1 MQPAFLLRTTLA
13 PDQQRIN
20 FTLID
25 NPVIDLLTSA
35 EAESACSKMF
45 LIYTRL
51 KRADWRFFERP
62 GVLNINGNGTQTA
75 WQILCELAG
84 VASAT
89 LNKAIKWMKEQQV
102 IGYWSGKNGAGIRIF
117 FNVAAASVKPR
128 EQKNLRLVSA
138 SPDEVP
144 TSAGEA
150 PFKESEA
157 FREIQNS
164 DLDGAPKAALVSPE
178 TSATTPAAREIEPT
192 PPAAPVRLTLVPP
205 VTTMPPAETLFD
217 QLTKLERLL
226 LHLKATVPDRDWL
239 EKAGL
244 PKIARVAVAEA
255 MRATKTRHS
264 SNAYVGASPPI
275 AAAESPA
282 TSPPEHSAFY
292 RNVLTQLTT
301 HVSAQALECW
311 FAPLNV
317 IERGAVKVIR
327 APDEVFREW
336 LESNYAE
343 VLAEVGLTDCQ
354 WEFMS
359 ERNER
364 CILSK

>member
-1 MQPAFLLRTTLA
+1 MQPVFLLRTTLA
-13 PDQQRIN
+13 PDQQRTN

-25 NPVIDLLTSA
+25 NPVIDLLTSS

-75 WQILCELAG
+75 WQILCDLAG

-89 LNKAIKWMKEQQV
+89 LNKALKWMKEQHV
-102 IGYWSGKNGAGIRIF
+102 IGYWSGKNGVGIRIF
-117 FNVAAASVKPR
+117 FNVAAASVKSS
-128 EQKNLRLVSA
+128 EQKNLRLVGA
-138 SPDEVP
+138 SPDGVP
-144 TSAGEA
+144 TSAEEA

-157 FREIQNS
+157 FLEIQNS
-164 DLDGAPKAALVSPE
+164 DLDGAPKAALASLE
-178 TSATTPAAREIEPT
+178 TSATTPAARKSEPS

-205 VTTMPPAETLFD
+205 ITTTPPAETLSD

-244 PKIARVAVAEA
+244 PKIARVAAAEA
-255 MRATKTRHS
+255 MRASKTRQS
-264 SNAYVGASPPI
+264 SNAYVGASPAI
-275 AAAESPA
+275 AEGESQEA
-282 TSPPEHSAFY
+282 LPPKHSALY
-292 RNVLTQLTT
+292 RNVLTQLTQ
-301 HVSAQALECW
+301 HVSAQALQCW

-327 APDEVFREW
+327 APDEVFQQW
-336 LESNYAE
+336 LESNYAD
-343 VLAEVGLTDCQ
+343 VLAKVGLTDCQ
-354 WEFMS
+354 WEFIR
-359 ERNER
+359 ERNE
-364 CILSK
+364 S

>member
-13 PDQQRIN
+13 PDQQRTN

-62 GVLNINGNGTQTA
+62 GVLNIKGNGTQTA

-84 VASAT
+84 VAPAT
-89 LNKAIKWMKEQQV
+89 LNKAIKWMKEHHV

-138 SPDEVP
+138 SPDALP
-144 TSAGEA
+144 TSAVEA
-150 PFKESEA
+150 PFKESGP
-157 FREIQNS
+157 FIEIQNS
-164 DLDGAPKAALVSPE
+164 DLDGAPKAALASLESV
-178 TSATTPAAREIEPT
+178 TTPAARKSEPT

-205 VTTMPPAETLFD
+205 LTTMPSAETLTD

-226 LHLKATVPDRDWL
+226 PHLKTTVPDRDWL

-255 MRATKTRHS
+255 MRATKSRPA
-264 SNAYVGASPPI
+264 SNAYVGAAPHVVETKSPT
-275 AAAESPA
+275 AL
-282 TSPPEHSAFY
+282 PPEHSDFY
-292 RNVLTQLTT
+292 RNVLTQLTP
-301 HVSAQALECW
+301 HLPAQALECW
-311 FAPLNV
+311 FAPLNM
-317 IERGAVKVIR
+317 IELGSVKVIR
-327 APDEVFREW
+327 APDEVFQQW

-343 VLAEVGLTDCQ
+343 LRAEVGLNDCQ
-354 WEFMS
+354 WEFVN

-364 CILSK
+364 CISSK